1 MAKFKVG
8 DIVKRTVL
16 SPHLGINEG
25 DVCVVTAV
33 NPEHG
38 WLSVNNIVEYL
49 DKYPFNPNCF
59 ELVQEKTMSLQDNID
74 RMKQELAAME
84 AQLQEEQ
91 KRNAYIGDRKVNVE
105 LTLDELGYLV
115 ATIGKDHTAHYRN
128 WYEKG
133 DLFTSNVMVYNALH
147 TNKVKVID
155 TQSLYDDI
163 KAKFVNNIK

>member
-8 DIVKRTVL
+8 DTVKRTAVG
-16 SPHLGINEG
+16 PHLGINDG

-33 NPEHG
+33 NPEDS
-38 WLSVNNIVEYL
+38 WLSVNNIVERL

-91 KRNAYIGDRKVNVE
+91 KRNVYIGDRKVQVE
-105 LTLDELGYLV
+105 LTLDELGYIV
-115 ATIGKDHTAHYRN
+115 ATTGKDRSSHYRN

-133 DLFTSNVMVYNALH
+133 DLFSSNPTVYNALN
-147 TNKVKVID
+147 TNKVKTIY
-155 TQSLYDDI
+155 TQTLYENI